1 MLNSTQI
8 SPLTQH
14 VNFSVVGQSESFQII
29 SRKNLLEN
37 FICKEKVKSLLEP
50 ELFLK
55 NSLKV
60 ETKSNSAADDK
71 MVDDNNDYTLEDN
84 SSRIINS
91 DLDENY
97 FINNNRVD
105 YLPDVDFHYPN
116 HQNFF
121 CKD

>member
-1 MLNSTQI
+1 
-8 SPLTQH
+8 
-14 VNFSVVGQSESFQII
+14 
-29 SRKNLLEN
+29 
-37 FICKEKVKSLLEP
+37 
-50 ELFLK
+50 
-55 NSLKV
+55 
-60 ETKSNSAADDK
+60 
-71 MVDDNNDYTLEDN
+71 MVDDNNDYILEDN